1 MQFFVVKST
10 MKNLLILISLAFPCS
25 LALQDDTFIN
35 GFYYR
40 DTINT
45 IKDPEKVPN
54 LAPYSCS
61 SFCMNHSTCGGFTV
75 QSDIKCMYLEDTDI
89 PPLVKSAKKGSQSR
103 EVWVKESKL
112 NGNFP

>member
-1 MQFFVVKST
+1 MQFFVAKST

-54 LAPYSCS
+54 L
-61 SFCMNHSTCGGFTV
+61 
-75 QSDIKCMYLEDTDI
+75 
-89 PPLVKSAKKGSQSR
+89 
-103 EVWVKESKL
+103 
-112 NGNFP
+112 